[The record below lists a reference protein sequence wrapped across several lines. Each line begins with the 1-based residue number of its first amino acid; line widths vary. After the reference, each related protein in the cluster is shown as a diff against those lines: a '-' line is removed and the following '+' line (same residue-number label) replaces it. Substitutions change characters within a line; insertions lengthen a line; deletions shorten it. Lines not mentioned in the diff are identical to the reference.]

1 MILWLCSFLFICK
14 SDFNCSTVAIYQ
26 QYKKLIDLNL
36 KSNFNC
42 FLHQIGDHGL
52 KIPAISVGRLDDD
65 IPTFTWQSLEQK
77 KKIGSGSFR
86 AVYKAK
92 YEHQDV
98 AIKKSV
104 EQYDD
109 YYKRVFI
116 KECKLLFSITHRNI
130 VKFKAV
136 CLTPLSVMLELCFF
150 DFTPFG

>member
-1 MILWLCSFLFICK
+1 MGIKDFIIPSF
-14 SDFNCSTVAIYQ
+14 
-26 QYKKLIDLNL
+26 
-36 KSNFNC
+36 
-42 FLHQIGDHGL
+42 
-52 KIPAISVGRLDDD
+52 PPGRLDDD
-65 IPTFTWQSLEQK
+65 LPTFAWQSLEEK
-77 KKIGSGSFR
+77 KKIGSGSFE

-92 YEHQDV
+92 CENQDV

-136 CLTPLSVMLELCFF
+136 CLMPLSVMLELCFF
-150 DFTPFG
+150 DFTPFGRDKQINNARDLLSYIHGEDICLLLNISSCLLLRMYAEV

>member
-1 MILWLCSFLFICK
+1 M
-14 SDFNCSTVAIYQ
+14 DF
-26 QYKKLIDLNL
+26 
-36 KSNFNC
+36 
-42 FLHQIGDHGL
+42 
-52 KIPAISVGRLDDD
+52 KIPVIPPGRLDEDL
-65 IPTFTWQSLEQK
+65 PTFAWPSLEQK
-77 KKIGSGSFR
+77 KKIGSGSFG

-92 YEHQDV
+92 YENQDI

-150 DFTPFG
+150 YFTPFGRDKQVNNAKDLLSYIHGEDIMSGFEHFPCLLLRMYAEV